1 MPAQS
6 SATPSGGRCIRLRHW
21 CRALEWDWICCVPAA
36 ATAIPIRRWNAKKS
50 CLSSAVRSCF
60 FAEEPKTTRL
70 RMVLADPAAA
80 HHAVAIVKDC
90 ALTRSD
96 GALRRVE
103 GHAGTGRVQQRDGGI
118 RGDVLVADFYRR
130 AQRFVRGLVRDPV
143 YVLHF
148 ARRAAQRLVVSDHH
162 AIVLAIDGKHI
173 QRLAGG
179 KPHALALPDRAC
191 VHSVVP
197 ADTRPFFCDHLT
209 AVMR

>member
-1 MPAQS
+1 MRAQS

-21 CRALEWDWICCVPAA
+21 CRELEWDWICCVHAA
-36 ATAIPIRRWNAKKS
+36 ATAIPIRPWSAKKS

-70 RMVLADPAAA
+70 RIVLADPAAA
-80 HHAVAIVKDC
+80 QHAVAIVKDC

-103 GHAGTGRVQQRDGGI
+103 GDAGTGRVQGRDGGI
-118 RGDVLVADFYRR
+118 RGDVLVADFYHR
-130 AQRFVRGLVRDPV
+130 AQRF
-143 YVLHF
+143 
-148 ARRAAQRLVVSDHH
+148 VVSDHH

-173 QRLAGG
+173 ERLAGG
-179 KPHALALPDRAC
+179 KSQALALPDREL

-197 ADTRPFFCDHLT
+197 ADHD
-209 AVMR
+209 AVLVDDLAAAIR